1 MNEAVMKGIKTGVL
15 LLLLVAPLG
24 WGNEPITVKGVIQGM
39 NCVINGGKEIDVD
52 FGSTVQTTLIDG
64 SQYKTKVVFTLKC
77 SGNSSNALKL
87 QIDGTAAAFDA
98 TALATDKT
106 DLGLALLNG
115 GKKQAINTW
124 FNFTY
129 PTLPVL
135 EMVPVKKAG
144 VTLSGGDFNA
154 TATLKV
160 DVQ

>member
-1 MNEAVMKGIKTGVL
+1 MRRIQTVAAL
-15 LLLLVAPLG
+15 LLLAAPPG
-24 WGNEPITVKGVIQGM
+24 WANEPITVKGVIQTM
-39 NCVINGGKEIDVD
+39 SCVINGGKEIDVD
-52 FGSTVQTTLIDG
+52 FGSTLKTTLIDG
-64 SQYKTKVVFTLKC
+64 SQYKTKVVYIVTC
-77 SGNSSNALKL
+77 SGNSSNALKM

-106 DLGLALLNG
+106 DLGLALING

>member
-1 MNEAVMKGIKTGVL
+1 MKRVYWWRWLLRMVL
-15 LLLLVAPLG
+15 IFFSTPLLAETTISVTVTLVVPVC
-24 WGNEPITVKGVIQGM
+24 E
-39 NCVINGGKEIDVD
+39 INAGKEINVD
-52 FGSTVQTTLIDG
+52 FGNDLMTTRIDG
-64 SQYKTKVVFTLKC
+64 NQYKTKVVYTVSC
-77 SGNSSNALKL
+77 SGSSNALKM

-98 TALATDKT
+98 TVLATDKT
-106 DLGLALLNG
+106 DLGLALING

>member
-1 MNEAVMKGIKTGVL
+1 MKGIRTGILGL
-15 LLLLVAPLG
+15 LLASPLA
-24 WGNEPITVKGVIQGM
+24 WANEPITVKGVIQTM
-39 NCVINGGKEIDVD
+39 SCVINGGKDIDVD
-52 FGSTVQTTLIDG
+52 FGSTLKTALIDG
-64 SQYKTKVVFTLKC
+64 SQYKTRVVFTLSC
-77 SGNSSNALKL
+77 SGNSSNALKM
-87 QIDGTAAAFDA
+87 QINGTAAGFDA

-106 DLGLALLNG
+106 DLGLALING
-115 GKKQAINTW
+115 GKKQPINAW

-154 TATLKV
+154 TATLMV